1 MRNIW
6 VTFSQEGVHYY
17 PGADT
22 NPATATGDWDD
33 VSFLGYKHRHIFHF
47 KVWIEVFHDDRDIE
61 FIQFKRWLQRLYN
74 QDSVLELN
82 NKSCEMIADELYNAI
97 NDKYPNRFVRI
108 SVAEDNENGCE
119 MDYPVHSRPL
129 REEFVVEDT
138 GC

>member
-1 MRNIW
+1 MRSIW
-6 VTFSQEGVHYY
+6 VKFSQEGVHYD

-22 NPATATGDWDD
+22 NPATATGGWDD

-74 QDSVLELN
+74 QDDVLELN
-82 NKSCEMIADELYNAI
+82 NKSCEMIADELYNVI
-97 NDKYPNRFVRI
+97 SNKYPNRFVRI

-119 MDYPVHSRPL
+119 MDYPVR
-129 REEFVVEDT
+129 V
-138 GC
+138 